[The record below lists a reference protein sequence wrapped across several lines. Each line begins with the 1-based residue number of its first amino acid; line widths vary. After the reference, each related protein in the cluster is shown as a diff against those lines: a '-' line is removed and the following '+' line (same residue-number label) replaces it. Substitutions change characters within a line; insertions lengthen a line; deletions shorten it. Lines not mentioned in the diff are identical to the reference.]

1 MRFLFTAL
9 LITMLAACDTST
21 PTAASAD
28 KTPAEAKNETTDDQG
43 LPQGFLAAQA
53 SIRAASML
61 ADVTIVAGDQ
71 FEGRGA
77 GTEGDRKARKYLANR
92 LTEMGFEP
100 FFDGD
105 SFEQPVEIIGLTVQD
120 AEDIKFNTED
130 GNSLG
135 FSFGDEYMIMA
146 GAQQAAISVEDAEVV
161 FVGYGI
167 QAPEENWDDFKGVD
181 LSGKILLMLNDDP
194 DWDANLFGGER
205 KLSYGRWTYKYTSA
219 AAQGAAGAIII
230 HTTESAGYPWSVVR
244 ASNIG
249 EQFELRAGDEPRTMF
264 NGWLSWEASQA
275 LAKLGGENLETLIE
289 SARSPDFQPVPL
301 GVSTSVDLAV
311 EVTTKTTANVA
322 GILPGSDPELAKE
335 LVILSAHH
343 DHFGIGEP
351 DETGDTIRN
360 GALDNGV
367 AIAEALAVAGAFSA
381 LPENP
386 RRSIVVLFPAVEEQ
400 GSLGSKYFVNSG
412 VVHPGLIAANINL
425 ELGNVWGRTRDIIVY
440 GLGKSELDDWLREAA
455 STQNRTVRGEQ
466 DVKAGW
472 FYRSDQ
478 ISFARAGVPAIWF
491 KSGVDF
497 IGQEPGWGEKQ
508 YADWIQYKYHSPGD
522 EVEADWNL
530 EGLTEDAILAFR
542 LAAAVANA
550 EVTPTWY
557 PGDEFEAIRKAALTD
572 LAADSR

>member
-9 LITMLAACDTST
+9 IVTFLIACDTST
-21 PTAASAD
+21 PTPVTDAQS
-28 KTPAEAKNETTDDQG
+28 EAKPDTDSVTG
-43 LPQGFLAAQA
+43 LPSGFLDAQS
-53 SIRAASML
+53 SIRAPSML

-77 GTEGDRKARKYLANR
+77 GTEGDRKARQFLANR
-92 LTEMGFEP
+92 LAEMGYEP
-100 FFDGD
+100 FFEDG
-105 SFEQPVEIIGLTVQD
+105 SFEQPVEIIGLTVLEP
-120 AEDIKFNTED
+120 EDILFNTED
-130 GNSLG
+130 GATVS
-135 FSFGDEYMIMA
+135 FSFGDKYMIMA
-146 GAQQAAISVEDAEVV
+146 GAQQPEISVQDAEVV

-167 QAPEENWDDFKGVD
+167 QAPEENWDDFKDVD

-194 DWDANLFGGER
+194 DWDPELFAGER

-249 EQFELRAGDEPRTMF
+249 EQFELKAGDEPRTAF
-264 NGWLSWEASQA
+264 NGWLSWEGSQA
-275 LAKLGGENLETLIE
+275 LVALGGHDLETLID
-289 SARSPDFQPVPL
+289 SARSPEFKPVPL

-311 EVTTKTTANVA
+311 DVSTKTTANVA
-322 GILPGSDPELAKE
+322 GILPGSDADLAKE
-335 LVILSAHH
+335 LVVVTAHH

-367 AIAEALAVAGAFSA
+367 AIAQALAVAGAFSA
-381 LPENP
+381 LPEPP

-400 GSLGSKYFVNSG
+400 GSLGSKYFVESN
-412 VVHPGLIAANINL
+412 VLHPGLIAANINL
-425 ELGNVWGRTRDIIVY
+425 ELGNVWGRTHDIIVY

-455 STQNRTVRGEQ
+455 ATQDRTVRGEQ

-497 IGQEPGWGEKQ
+497 IGQEPGWGEQQ

-522 EVEADWNL
+522 EVEDDWNL
-530 EGLTEDAILAFR
+530 EGLTEDAQLAFR
-542 LAAAVANA
+542 LAAMVASSDI
-550 EVTPTWY
+550 TPTWY
-557 PGDEFEAIRKAALTD
+557 QGDEFEAVRKAALAE
-572 LAADSR
+572 LAADSK